1 MLNTVLDTNVL
12 VSGLLTGGGN
22 PARIIAAVKAQI
34 FNIFY
39 DAGIIAEYRDVL
51 TRPRLGLNPADIT
64 ELLDV
69 ISVIGYPVMA
79 EKSDIDMPDEDD
91 RVFYDAA
98 RAASAYLVTG
108 NKKHFLTSLLS

>member
-1 MLNTVLDTNVL
+1 MLNAVLDTNVL
-12 VSGLLTGGGN
+12 VSGLLTVGGN
-22 PARIIAAVKAQI
+22 PARVIAAVKAQHI
-34 FNIFY
+34 NLFY
-39 DAGIIAEYRDVL
+39 DAEIITEYRDVL
-51 TRPRLGLNPADIT
+51 TRPRLGLNYADVT

-69 ISVIGYPVMA
+69 ISVIGYPVIA